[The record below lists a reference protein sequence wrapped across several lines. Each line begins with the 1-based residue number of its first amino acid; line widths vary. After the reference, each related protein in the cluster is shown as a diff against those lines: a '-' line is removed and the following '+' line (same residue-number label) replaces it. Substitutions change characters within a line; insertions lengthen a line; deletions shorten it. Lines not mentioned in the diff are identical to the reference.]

1 MMLSA
6 IFEAMK
12 LNSYYVAEIIN
23 GKEIRVTTD
32 FQFLADAETAMQR
45 MPEGNYVIKTA

>member
-12 LNSYYVAEIIN
+12 LNSYYVAEIVN
-23 GKEIRVTTD
+23 GKEFRVTTD
-32 FQFLADAETAMQR
+32 FQFLADAEAAVRR
-45 MPEGNYVIKTA
+45 MPNGNYVIKTA